1 MVLGDEKETDMAMLA
16 MCLPILP
23 GKKEKWLEM
32 MNHVLAK
39 GTDAGDGFRASREA
53 AGVHERSFLQETPN
67 GDFLILTFEGDDPQA
82 SFAKIMQNM
91 PPDFGDFA
99 KEVHG
104 MDVNA
109 PPPPLPKLVFDSRA

>member
-1 MVLGDEKETDMAMLA
+1 MAMLA
-16 MCLPILP
+16 LCMPILP
-23 GKKEKWLEM
+23 GKKEKWQAM
-32 MNHVLAK
+32 MDLMAAK

-67 GDFLILTFEGDDPQA
+67 GDFVILTFEGDDPQA
-82 SFAKIMQNM
+82 SFAKIMASM

-104 MDVNA
+104 LDVNA